1 MTNKGVVVYTVNL
14 TAESEEGDS
23 SGSVIE
29 FVCLD
34 TISIAR
40 WIEEHYQLQV
50 VDTKYTTYKLVH
62 EIGRLLLG
70 FECFDGYS
78 TSDEGNDIGDRV
90 RL

>member
-1 MTNKGVVVYTVNL
+1 M
-14 TAESEEGDS
+14 
-23 SGSVIE
+23 
-29 FVCLD
+29 
-34 TISIAR
+34 
-40 WIEEHYQLQV
+40 QV